1 MSSIFESFH
10 QYCLDIEALSEYVK
24 LHEPDVYCIYAGL
37 EEKWDDTFDEIYFHE
52 QGWLEHDA
60 TICSNL
66 YTPLAFIHYKP
77 NVDETNLISEF
88 KEIKRC
94 KK

>member
-1 MSSIFESFH
+1 MFENYFKD
-10 QYCLDIEALSEYVK
+10 CLDIEALSEYVK
-24 LHEPDVYCIYAGL
+24 LHKSDIYCIYAGL
-37 EEKWDDTFDEIYFHE
+37 EIWDDTSDEIYFHE

-60 TICSNL
+60 RFCSNL

-88 KEIKRC
+88 KKIKRC
-94 KK
+94 